1 MRSDRMCPPVT
12 EFVKP
17 PATTCSAR
25 LFLVNPADAVSA
37 PPGALDETL
46 RDKRFGMVFQP
57 IVDLARRRVFAYE
70 ALVRPHLHSSPPA
83 LIADGAR
90 QGRLG
95 LLGRTLRTA
104 SIAGCPDYPLFINVQ
119 PDELLEHFLVQPDDP
134 IFNHRQA
141 VYVELTEAVPLQ
153 RLDLCAQMLQEI
165 QARGV
170 HVVVDDL
177 GSGYSNLRYLAD
189 LKPRVVKLDREL
201 ITGLRAGSRRFTL
214 VRALVTL
221 CNELEA
227 VVVAECIETPEEL
240 AAVID
245 AGCHLGQGY
254 VLARP
259 ALPPPPIVWP
269 LA

>member
-1 MRSDRMCPPVT
+1 MR
-12 EFVKP
+12 E
-17 PATTCSAR
+17 
-25 LFLVNPADAVSA
+25 
-37 PPGALDETL
+37 
-46 RDKRFGMVFQP
+46 
-57 IVDLARRRVFAYE
+57 
-70 ALVRPHLHSSPPA
+70 
-83 LIADGAR
+83 
-90 QGRLG
+90 
-95 LLGRTLRTA
+95 A
-104 SIAGCPDYPLFINVQ
+104 SIIGCPDHSLFINVQ

-141 VYVELTEAVPLQ
+141 VFLELTEAVPLQ

-201 ITGLRAGSRRFTL
+201 ITGLRPGSRRFTL
-214 VRALVTL
+214 VRALVGL
-221 CNELEA
+221 CNDLGA
-227 VVVAECIETPEEL
+227 LVVAECIETAEEL
-240 AAVID
+240 AAVMD

-259 ALPPPPIVWP
+259 AAPPPPILWP
-269 LA
+269 LG